1 MKKIDIIILIFGL
14 ILLTI
19 VGLYL
24 KKRYYNPWIRLNDAE
39 VQVNLLIS
47 NNQLQ
52 DGDIIFQTSLSQRS
66 QTIQLATHSK
76 YSHCG
81 IIYKIKNDYLVFEA
95 VQSVKYTPLIKWI
108 ARGEDAHFVI
118 KRLKNAGSFLSPE
131 KINKM
136 IKVSESFKGKDYD
149 SYFEWSDNRMYSSE
163 LIWKIYKKS
172 LGIEIGKL
180 QKLRDFDLSDDSIQK
195 IMKKRYGNN
204 IPLDE
209 TVISPVSIFNS
220 DLLETVKA
228 YE

>member
-1 MKKIDIIILIFGL
+1 MKRIDIIILIFCL

-24 KKRYYNPWIRLNDAE
+24 KGRYYNPWIRLNDAE
-39 VQVNLLIS
+39 VQVNFLIF
-47 NNQLQ
+47 NNQLK
-52 DGDIIFQTSLSQRS
+52 DGDIIFQTSLSQKS
-66 QTIQLATHSK
+66 NVIQLATHSK
-76 YSHCG
+76 YNHCG

-95 VQSVKYTPLIKWI
+95 VQTVKYTPLIKWI
-108 ARGEDAHFVI
+108 AGGEDAHFVI
-118 KRLKNAGSFLSPE
+118 KRLKNADVLLNAE
-131 KINKM
+131 NINKM
-136 IKVSESFKGKDYD
+136 IKVGESFKGKDYD
-149 SYFEWSDNRMYSSE
+149 NYFEWSDNRMYCSE

-180 QKLRDFDLSDDSIQK
+180 QKLRDFDLSDDVVQK

-209 TVISPVSIFNS
+209 TVISPISIFNS